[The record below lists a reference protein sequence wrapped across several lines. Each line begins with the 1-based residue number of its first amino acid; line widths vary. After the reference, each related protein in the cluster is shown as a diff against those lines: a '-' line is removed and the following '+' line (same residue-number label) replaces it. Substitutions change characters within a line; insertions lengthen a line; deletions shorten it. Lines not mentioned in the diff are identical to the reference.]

1 MSPITI
7 FAISAAVGFA
17 GTMAVL
23 SHIDK
28 KKKNVIETTS
38 TETEDDEVDETE
50 KPTIINTVS
59 VFISTPFAGLDN
71 ETIKK
76 NIEFAKEE
84 ASSRVKK
91 LENDENIKI
100 EFVHNFKEN
109 DEGKKPCQLIAEAI
123 SKMADCDYVY
133 FTAGWEDSEGC
144 KIEQE
149 IANRY
154 GMQRIYSY

>member
-7 FAISAAVGFA
+7 FSISAAVGFA
-17 GTMAVL
+17 GAMVVL
-23 SHIDK
+23 SHLDK

-38 TETEDDEVDETE
+38 TETEDNESE
-50 KPTIINTVS
+50 KVKVEKSVS
-59 VFISTPFAGLDN
+59 VFISTPFAGLDDN
-71 ETIKK
+71 TIEQ
-76 NIEFAKEE
+76 NIEAAKKE
-84 ASSRVKK
+84 AADRVKT

-100 EFVHNFKEN
+100 EFVHNFKKTT
-109 DEGKKPCQLIAEAI
+109 DGKKPCQLIAEAI

-133 FTAGWEDSEGC
+133 FTNGWENSEGC

>member
-1 MSPITI
+1 MSPVTI
-7 FAISAAVGFA
+7 FAITAAVGFA

-28 KKKNVIETTS
+28 KKKVIETTS
-38 TETEDDEVDETE
+38 TEKEDTESGAKVE
-50 KPTIINTVS
+50 KSIS
-59 VFISTPFAGLDN
+59 VFISTPFAGLDDN
-71 ETIKK
+71 IIEQ
-76 NIEFAKEE
+76 NIEAAKKE
-84 ASSRVKK
+84 AADRVKT
-91 LENDENIKI
+91 LENDENLKI
-100 EFVHNFKEN
+100 EFVHNFKKTTE
-109 DEGKKPCQLIAEAI
+109 DKKPCQLIAEAI

-133 FTAGWEDSEGC
+133 FTKGWENSEGC